1 MLRTYCRG
9 ICATQVPFGQTGR
22 CLDKDY
28 LPGPVIPHLFAFKF
42 VAVVGVFELPLSCV
56 AFVAIHGNEDVGV
69 GAAAKLIASEHAHS
83 VLNLCGVDG
92 KHVSIVLQAVCVC
105 SCVYVRTH
113 TRVFL

>member
-1 MLRTYCRG
+1 MQG
-9 ICATQVPFGQTGR
+9 PFGQTGR

-56 AFVAIHGNEDVGV
+56 AFVTIHGDEDVGV
-69 GAAAKLIASEHAHS
+69 GAAAKLITSEHTHC

-92 KHVSIVLQAVCVC
+92 KHVSIVLPAVCVFMC
-105 SCVYVRTH
+105 GCAHH